1 MYSNFKV
8 LAFTVVLGLLSGC
21 ASVEKMPLSKTAS
34 SADIAQKSIVVGR
47 LVVENKHKF
56 NHQPKLI
63 AVGIK
68 KQDKVFSFTEPTLV
82 AEEPNLSKDY
92 IFSLSSEPGMAELSF
107 MRFMRKAFPIVGT
120 AEFIVGQEIEFP
132 QSGIVY
138 IGNINA
144 VIETR
149 KEGEPRAGSL
159 IPLIDQSIT
168 GFSSGTFK
176 INITDNYDE
185 DMAVLKEQFPYLAD
199 QPISKAILSE

>member
-1 MYSNFKV
+1 
-8 LAFTVVLGLLSGC
+8 
-21 ASVEKMPLSKTAS
+21 
-34 SADIAQKSIVVGR
+34 
-47 LVVENKHKF
+47 
-56 NHQPKLI
+56 
-63 AVGIK
+63 
-68 KQDKVFSFTEPTLV
+68 
-82 AEEPNLSKDY
+82 
-92 IFSLSSEPGMAELSF
+92 MAELSF

-199 QPISKAILSE
+199 QPISKAILSEWKYPEKESKSEEE